1 MRTTCTLFITVETK
15 NKLYFVKDSDRLLVA
30 FRQDRFVC
38 SYFVERISSI
48 AEGQGLIAIDAHRHM
63 QSLTVVLQ
71 VQDRWTV
78 VDDICIILGTY
89 V

>member
-15 NKLYFVKDSDRLLVA
+15 NKLYFVKDSDR
-30 FRQDRFVC
+30 C